1 MPATFNMPFDSCF
14 LKKSLAAFRRAV
26 KKEKNISPQRAQR
39 TQRKHYQKSRDKNTP
54 VKKFDMS
61 DGPSC
66 LFSPHLFSLQRSAK
80 EFPSAFGFFIFMIIF
95 YLCGLC
101 GQESKEHFTAES
113 AEDEEN

>member
-1 MPATFNMPFDSCF
+1 MPFDSCF
-14 LKKSLAAFRRAV
+14 LKKSLAAFRRGV

-54 VKKFDMS
+54 VKKLDMS
-61 DGPSC
+61 DAPSC

-80 EFPSAFGFFIFMIIF
+80 ESPSAFRFFIFMIIF

-101 GQESKEHFTAES
+101 ALCGQKGKEYFTAES
-113 AEDEEN
+113 AEDAEN